1 MLHFHLAAAIAGF
14 VAIQIH
20 VIGNDRLT
28 ADSGIFDGNVALAV
42 GGDGCVGFV
51 RHNQIVD
58 CDSAV
63 AVGFQVGGSA
73 DIHIGGGDAA
83 RAVGDDSS
91 PAADIG
97 IRQADAALASL
108 HVHNAADDNVMA
120 IVSVDLAN
128 GHIAFLGADGERA
141 FAALSVAQN
150 ADVLHGHI
158 AAVFHVSS
166 DLSAVFHGD
175 ILKPDIALVDI
186 KVNAAAVAHIGVM
199 EIDIGLDQRLCVGFT
214 AVGAVRTGSDNL
226 EIGGVAAEGLEN
238 DGVVFLEDI
247 AIVGGNDLEIVG
259 DHIGIVGIADAITV
273 AVVVILVVIQRGIL
287 AAEEN
292 GDALTGEGVR
302 HFHQSVGLLK
312 VLHLSVGDGLEH
324 AGGAVGGV
332 PCSVGQKDHGGG
344 LGACGAV
351 LAFQHIHDHIAGC
364 VGDSADIGAVEEVL
378 HRIVGVFEAHCGEL
392 LFVHGQNRSQL
403 QLHKAAAAVGEV
415 VAVEV
420 AADGPIAVHS
430 HHTDLADTL
439 RRHVNAGGGL
449 MEVELRPTTHVD
461 GASADFRVGFR
472 SAKAA
477 SLIIDT
483 KQSIGRV
490 RANHLAVL
498 IQVQQGSL
506 GQVAGIVQDDPGVP
520 VYDAV
525 AVTVAVNTKADI
537 ATFAVRHVGDVHAV
551 SARGGDGHGSLGV
564 IVVGCELAMLPQNLR
579 NRFAVFRQFLKV
591 HGVAEDAA
599 VGTHIEILCA
609 ILRLNLAC
617 GGVDGV
623 AFCVVHQL
631 RVGKVDL
638 SIRSKH
644 ETYRLQGLNVA
655 FARYSQFRQHL
666 LIGAVHT
673 IAVEIRYRVVIAR
686 ILILEL

>member
-1 MLHFHLAAAIAGF
+1 M
-14 VAIQIH
+14 
-20 VIGNDRLT
+20 
-28 ADSGIFDGNVALAV
+28 
-42 GGDGCVGFV
+42 
-51 RHNQIVD
+51 
-58 CDSAV
+58 
-63 AVGFQVGGSA
+63 
-73 DIHIGGGDAA
+73 
-83 RAVGDDSS
+83 
-91 PAADIG
+91 
-97 IRQADAALASL
+97 
-108 HVHNAADDNVMA
+108 
-120 IVSVDLAN
+120 
-128 GHIAFLGADGERA
+128 
-141 FAALSVAQN
+141 
-150 ADVLHGHI
+150 
-158 AAVFHVSS
+158 
-166 DLSAVFHGD
+166 
-175 ILKPDIALVDI
+175 
-186 KVNAAAVAHIGVM
+186 
-199 EIDIGLDQRLCVGFT
+199 
-214 AVGAVRTGSDNL
+214 
-226 EIGGVAAEGLEN
+226 
-238 DGVVFLEDI
+238 
-247 AIVGGNDLEIVG
+247 
-259 DHIGIVGIADAITV
+259 
-273 AVVVILVVIQRGIL
+273 
-287 AAEEN
+287 
-292 GDALTGEGVR
+292 
-302 HFHQSVGLLK
+302 
-312 VLHLSVGDGLEH
+312 
-324 AGGAVGGV
+324 
-332 PCSVGQKDHGGG
+332 
-344 LGACGAV
+344 
-351 LAFQHIHDHIAGC
+351 
-364 VGDSADIGAVEEVL
+364 
-378 HRIVGVFEAHCGEL
+378 
-392 LFVHGQNRSQL
+392 
-403 QLHKAAAAVGEV
+403 
-415 VAVEV
+415 EV

-461 GASADFRVGFR
+461 GASVDFRVGFR
-472 SAKAA
+472 SAEAA

-506 GQVAGIVQDDPGVP
+506 GQTAGMVVGEDDSGVP

-537 ATFAVRHVGDVHAV
+537 AASAVRHVGDVHAV

-579 NRFAVFRQFLKV
+579 NRFAVSRQILKV
-591 HGVAEDAA
+591 LIVAEDAA

-655 FARYSQFRQHL
+655 FARYSQSRQHL

-673 IAVEIRYRVVIAR
+673 IAVETRYRVVIGG